1 MLLPKT
7 HFQQVAQG
15 ESLLRSATSLCQKG
29 NGKAETPE
37 GDLAAAFLL
46 VSS

>member
-15 ESLLRSATSLCQKG
+15 ISLPRSATSLCQKG

-37 GDLAAAFLL
+37 GDLAAAFVLML
-46 VSS
+46 